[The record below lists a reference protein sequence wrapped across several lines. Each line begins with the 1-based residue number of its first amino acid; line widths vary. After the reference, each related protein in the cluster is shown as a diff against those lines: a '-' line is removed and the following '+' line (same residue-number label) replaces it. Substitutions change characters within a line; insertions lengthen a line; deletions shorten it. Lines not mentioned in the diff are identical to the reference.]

1 MKNLMKYSLIGMIAV
16 LSSCS
21 GMTDTI
27 DEYFEL
33 GEIVYIAKAD
43 SVNTYAGD
51 ERFLLEFWIS
61 DPRASEMYVS
71 WNMKQDSVLVP
82 IPEGYDATQPFRIY
96 VGRNEKTLEDGS
108 YVLNLVTR
116 DKHGN
121 YSVTDEYLV
130 NVYGDTYVNSLL
142 NKFIQ
147 SATYNSSTSEVTLL
161 WGGALNAQE
170 YGVTLSYTTLDG
182 SIVSGVYTTGELV
195 SDMVLENVDIRK
207 PVNYTT
213 MYIPE
218 PTAIDTFYTAL
229 AKIEISEKVNVALN
243 KETKT
248 SDILS
253 PYEGSRAVDG
263 NTNTT
268 TSRWVTDDTNNEHWL
283 EIDLG
288 GAYPISAMETW
299 NDNPTTK
306 TFRLQIEQNGE
317 WVTIYSQDNN
327 TLNNFYGEFPEVTVS
342 KVRYYIPAYQ
352 TNRVRLFDIA
362 IYAVT
367 KY

>member
-1 MKNLMKYSLIGMIAV
+1 MGMIAI
-16 LSSCS
+16 LSACS
-21 GMTDTI
+21 GMTDTL
-27 DEYFEL
+27 DEYFDL

-51 ERFLLEFWIS
+51 KRFLLEFWIS
-61 DPRASEMYVS
+61 DPRASEMYIS
-71 WNMKQDSVLVP
+71 WNMKQDSILVP
-82 IPEGYDATQPFRIY
+82 IREGYDATQPFRVY
-96 VGRNEKTLEDGS
+96 VGQNEKTLEDGN

-121 YSVTDEYLV
+121 FSVTDEYLV
-130 NVYGDTYVNSLL
+130 NVYGDEYVNSLL
-142 NKFIQ
+142 NKYIQ
-147 SATYNSSTSEVTLL
+147 SATFNSSRSSATIS
-161 WGGALNAQE
+161 WGGALNKQE

-182 SIVSGVYTTGELV
+182 TTVSEVYTTSELV
-195 SDMVLENVDIRK
+195 SEMVLENVDITK
-207 PVNYTT
+207 PVRYKT

-218 PTAIDTFYTAL
+218 PTAIDTFYTPF
-229 AKIEISEKVNVALN
+229 AKIELSERVNVALN
-243 KETKT
+243 KATTT
-248 SDILS
+248 SDLLA

-288 GAYPISAMETW
+288 GEYTISAMEMW

-306 TFRLQIEQNGE
+306 TFRLQIRQNDE
-317 WVTIYSQDNN
+317 WVNILSQDNN

-352 TNRVRLFDIA
+352 TNRVRLFDLA
-362 IYAVT
+362 IYSVT